1 MDSINLKNY
10 FFYFASFVV
19 IIAGVKMASQ
29 VVVILFLAIFISSIF
44 STLLKVLQKKHI
56 PRLFSYFI
64 ILLIVSGIGVMLAY
78 VINISLNDFLTN
90 LPTYEEKLKNTILN
104 LLHFAQDSG
113 IQIDK
118 AKIMGALNFNSFFGF
133 TTNIIGSIGT
143 FLSKFLL
150 VVIGVAFILA
160 ESKSFQTKLRVI
172 FRNNA
177 KKLEHFNLFSFNIQ
191 KYFVVKSFTSF
202 LTGFIITIV
211 LSLLGVDY
219 PILWG
224 VIAMLFNFIPVV
236 GSIIASIP
244 AILLTFMNLD
254 LNTTIWVIVLYV
266 IINVSISNIL
276 EPKLMG
282 KELGLSPLVIFF
294 SLIFWGYI
302 LGLVG
307 MFLAVPITMT
317 LKIAFDSNTSTH
329 WLGIL
334 MSDLSRKKL
343 KARKEQKTSDLI

>member
-19 IIAGVKMASQ
+19 IIAGIKMSSQ
-29 VVVILFLAIFISSIF
+29 VVIILFLAIFISSIF

-64 ILLIVSGIGVMLAY
+64 ILLIVISIGLMLAY

-104 LLHFAQDSG
+104 LLHLAQDTG

-118 AKIMGALNFNSFFGF
+118 DKIMGALNFNSFFGF
-133 TTNIIGSIGT
+133 TTNILGSIGT

-160 ESKSFQTKLRVI
+160 ESKSFQTKLKVI
-172 FRNNA
+172 FKNNA

-224 VIAMLFNFIPVV
+224 VIAMLFNFVPVV

-254 LNTTIWVIVLYV
+254 INITIWVIVLYV

-334 MSDLSRKKL
+334 MSDLSRKRVKTQ
-343 KARKEQKTSDLI
+343 REQKTPDSI

>member
-19 IIAGVKMASQ
+19 IIAGIKMSSQ

-56 PRLFSYFI
+56 PKLFSYFI
-64 ILLIVSGIGVMLAY
+64 ILLIVVSIGVMLAY

-90 LPTYEEKLKNTILN
+90 LPTYEEKFKNTILN

-113 IQIDK
+113 VQIDK
-118 AKIMGALNFNSFFGF
+118 DKIMGALNFNSFFGF

-177 KKLEHFNLFSFNIQ
+177 NKLEHFNLFSFNIQ

-211 LSLLGVDY
+211 LSLFGVDY

-224 VIAMLFNFIPVV
+224 VIAMLFNFVPVV

-254 LNTTIWVIVLYV
+254 INITIWVIILYV
-266 IINVSISNIL
+266 VINISISNIL

-302 LGLVG
+302 LGIVG

-334 MSDLSRKKL
+334 MSDLSRKRI
-343 KARKEQKTSDLI
+343 KARREKKNTDSI

>member
-64 ILLIVSGIGVMLAY
+64 ILLIVVSIGVMLAY

-90 LPTYEEKLKNTILN
+90 LPTYEEKFKNTVLD
-104 LLHFAQDSG
+104 LLHYAQDLG

>member
-10 FFYFASFVV
+10 FFYFASFV
-19 IIAGVKMASQ
+19 IILAGMKMASQ

-44 STLLKVLQKKHI
+44 STLLTILQKKHI
-56 PRLFSYFI
+56 PRIFSYFI
-64 ILLIVSGIGVMLAY
+64 ILLIVISLGLMLAY
-78 VINISLNDFLTN
+78 VINISLNDFIRN
-90 LPTYEEKLKNTILN
+90 LPTYEEKFKTTVLN
-104 LLHFAQDSG
+104 LLHYAQNSG
-113 IQIDK
+113 FQIDK
-118 AKIMGALNFNSFFGF
+118 AKIMETLNFSSFFGF

-160 ESKSFQTKLRVI
+160 EAKSFQTKLRVI

-211 LSLLGVDY
+211 LTFFGVDY

-224 VIAMLFNFIPVV
+224 VLAMLFNFVPVV

-254 LNTTIWVIVLYV
+254 INTTIWVIVLYV
-266 IINVSISNIL
+266 VINISISNIL

-282 KELGLSPLVIFF
+282 KELGLSPLIIFF
-294 SLIFWGYI
+294 SLIFWGWI
-302 LGLVG
+302 LGIVG

-329 WLGIL
+329 WIGIL
-334 MSDLSRKKL
+334 MSDLSRK
-343 KARKEQKTSDLI
+343 RQKTTTTKE

>member
-10 FFYFASFVV
+10 FFYFASFTV
-19 IIAGVKMASQ
+19 IIAGIKMASQ
-29 VVVILFLAIFISSIF
+29 IVVILFLAIFISSIF
-44 STLLKVLQKKHI
+44 STLLNVLQKKNI
-56 PRLFSYFI
+56 PRIFSYFI
-64 ILLIVSGIGVMLAY
+64 ILLIVTTIGLMLAY
-78 VINISLNDFLTN
+78 VINISLNDFITN
-90 LPTYEEKLKNTILN
+90 LPAYEEKFKTMVLNSIHYVENLGLK
-104 LLHFAQDSG
+104 
-113 IQIDK
+113 IDK
-118 AKIMGALNFNSFFGF
+118 VKIMETLNFSSFFGF

-150 VVIGVAFILA
+150 VIIGVAFILA
-160 ESKSFQTKLRVI
+160 ESKSFQIKLRVI

-211 LSLLGVDY
+211 LLFFGVDY
-219 PILWG
+219 PVLWG

-244 AILLTFMNLD
+244 AILLSLMNLD
-254 LNTTIWVIVLYV
+254 LNITIWVIVLYV
-266 IINVSISNIL
+266 IINISISNIL

-282 KELGLSPLVIFF
+282 KELGLSPLIIFF
-294 SLIFWGYI
+294 SLIFWGWT
-302 LGLVG
+302 LGIVG

-317 LKIAFDSNTSTH
+317 LKIAFDSNSSTH
-329 WLGIL
+329 WIGIL
-334 MSDLSRKKL
+334 MSDLSRK
-343 KARKEQKTSDLI
+343 RDRDTKE

>member
-10 FFYFASFVV
+10 FFYFASFVI

-211 LSLLGVDY
+211 LTLFGVDY
-219 PILWG
+219 PVLWG
-224 VIAMLFNFIPVV
+224 VIAMLFNFVPVV

-244 AILLTFMNLD
+244 AVLLTFMNLD
-254 LNTTIWVIVLYV
+254 INTTIWVIVLYV
-266 IINVSISNIL
+266 IINISISNIL

-302 LGLVG
+302 LGIVG

>member
-78 VINISLNDFLTN
+78 VINLSLNDFLTN

-211 LSLLGVDY
+211 LTLFGVDY
-219 PILWG
+219 PVLWG
-224 VIAMLFNFIPVV
+224 VIAMLFNFVPVV

-244 AILLTFMNLD
+244 AVLLTFMNLD
-254 LNTTIWVIVLYV
+254 INTTIWVIVLYV
-266 IINVSISNIL
+266 IINISISNIL

-302 LGLVG
+302 LGIVG